1 MLPSITLCCWVSPHR
16 KKSYV
21 SMWKNAASA
30 LAAAIIIDG
39 VVNHCGDEVCK
50 WTRMAMGRL
59 VWYTC
64 CKWQEQCKAHSMWH
78 KFCNNRILSQR
89 PPQSVEYH
97 CLLLARFVTSSM
109 YDTVQ
114 HMPTFQDSVARG
126 RHLWPFNARPSSF
139 SSLPFCAQIFLV
151 DYN

>member
-97 CLLLARFVTSSM
+97 CLLLDLLPHPCMVPSNICPHFKTVSPAADISGHSM
-109 YDTVQ
+109 LALL
-114 HMPTFQDSVARG
+114 HSPLCLSA
-126 RHLWPFNARPSSF
+126 PKF
-139 SSLPFCAQIFLV
+139 SS
-151 DYN
+151 